1 MPRQAYFLDPGNAER
16 CSRCHVRPAPG
27 LKPTRAELAEAT
39 QSSQAKLMQELSAD
53 HYGSLSPK
61 PIRWRHSK
69 RSPHSE
75 NKAFFALKQL
85 VAAVGL
91 VLSMQWKQKPQN
103 GYEFEP
109 RQLKRSGSSS

>member
-1 MPRQAYFLDPGNAER
+1 MPGQAYFLDPGNAER
-16 CSRCHVRPAPG
+16 CSRCHVRPAPR
-27 LKPTRAELAEAT
+27 LKPTQAELAETT
-39 QSSQAKLMQELSAD
+39 QSTQPKLMQELSAD

-61 PIRWRHSK
+61 PIRWQ

-91 VLSMQWKQKPQN
+91 VLSM
-103 GYEFEP
+103 
-109 RQLKRSGSSS
+109 